1 MKTNCNT
8 NIFLLINSIIIL
20 NLNII
25 QAQQADIPIGKYTD
39 EWRDKT
45 GLRVC
50 FYNLENAFDCEN
62 DSLKNDDTFTPE
74 GLNHWN
80 YFKFKKK
87 LNNIAKVFIAIG
99 GWEPPEIIGVCEI
112 ENEKVIKQLLY
123 YTALKKFNYRYI
135 HYESND
141 FRGIDV
147 ALFYRP
153 DKFKI
158 LHSNPIAIIDSSKL
172 SSGTRDILYVMGVL
186 PHQTNDTLHIFVNHW
201 PSRYGGYAASIEKR
215 NFAAN
220 VLRAKIDTIL
230 NNNNTASILIMGDF
244 NDYPTDESITK
255 YLNASIN
262 PRNISEKELLNT
274 IYPYLIMNNVGTH
287 KYQEHWGVLDQII
300 VSSAMIT
307 KNIGWKIKSTA
318 VIFNADFLLIPDE
331 MYLGQ
336 KTFRTYTGFRY
347 QGGYS
352 DHLPVFID
360 IICQ

>member
-1 MKTNCNT
+1 
-8 NIFLLINSIIIL
+8 
-20 NLNII
+20 
-25 QAQQADIPIGKYTD
+25 
-39 EWRDKT
+39 
-45 GLRVC
+45 
-50 FYNLENAFDCEN
+50 
-62 DSLKNDDTFTPE
+62 
-74 GLNHWN
+74 
-80 YFKFKKK
+80 
-87 LNNIAKVFIAIG
+87 
-99 GWEPPEIIGVCEI
+99 
-112 ENEKVIKQLLY
+112 
-123 YTALKKFNYRYI
+123 
-135 HYESND
+135 
-141 FRGIDV
+141 
-147 ALFYRP
+147 
-153 DKFKI
+153 
-158 LHSNPIAIIDSSKL
+158 
-172 SSGTRDILYVMGVL
+172 
-186 PHQTNDTLHIFVNHW
+186 
-201 PSRYGGYAASIEKR
+201 
-215 NFAAN
+215 
-220 VLRAKIDTIL
+220 
-230 NNNNTASILIMGDF
+230 MGDF

-262 PRNISEKELLNT
+262 PRNISEKQLLNT